1 MDELKEKQVELVYG
15 KGYRRK
21 VGLDRREKG
30 KKRERNKRI
39 GTWRRGGGGARDG

>member
-21 VGLDRREKG
+21 VGLDRREKE
-30 KKRERNKRI
+30 REK
-39 GTWRRGGGGARDG
+39 